1 MGKINSLI
9 IKWYDTKWSCTLC
22 MPSPLFPHPK
32 RTKKQEIASFT
43 VPVVRLA
50 AAVFHATQ
58 AKSFQR
64 IKQKKTRRRDCWS
77 CSCVNYFF
85 NMFNMVLRPPWPGI
99 RGWTFPSMPLDIAF
113 WGLKV
118 SGNFVKICSE
128 SFRSCLL
135 AVIGVKVLLHM
146 LLGG

>member
-9 IKWYDTKWSCTLC
+9 IKWYDTKWSCALC
-22 MPSPLFPHPK
+22 MPSPLLASLFPHPK
-32 RTKKQEIASFT
+32 RNKKQEIASFT
-43 VPVVRLA
+43 VPVIRWA
-50 AAVFHATQ
+50 AAVFHTTQ
-58 AKSFQR
+58 AKSFHQ
-64 IKQKKTRRRDCWS
+64 KSEANKTKKTRRRDCCS

-85 NMFNMVLRPPWPGI
+85 NMFNMVLRPPRQGI
-99 RGWTFPSMPLDIAF
+99 RGWTFPSMDIVF

-135 AVIGVKVLLHM
+135 CSYRC
-146 LLGG
+146 